1 MAGGTVRLCRQPC
14 YHVDVVALFAIR
26 GLVKRFGPHRVLDGV
41 DLDIDEGERT
51 TLIGESGCGKSVLM
65 KLLIGL
71 LKADAGTIAFDG
83 EDVTRLSEREWVIVR
98 RRIGMLFQ
106 ESALFDSLSVA
117 DNVAYGLREHRAM
130 DEEAIGARVA
140 QSLSQVNLPGIEAM
154 WPADLSGGMRRRVA
168 LARAIAIRPNV
179 VLYDEPTEGLDPI
192 NVARVDRLLDTLRGE
207 HDVTAVV
214 ATHNM
219 QSAFSRSD
227 RLVLIHEGR
236 IARAATPDE
245 MRSWGDPRILP
256 FYRDSELRA
265 KTRPSIPG

>member
-1 MAGGTVRLCRQPC
+1 M
-14 YHVDVVALFAIR
+14 ALFEIR
-26 GLVKRFGPHRVLDGV
+26 GLVKQFGPHRVLDGL
-41 DLDIDEGERT
+41 DLDIHEGERI

-71 LKADAGTIAFDG
+71 LRADAGTIAFEG
-83 EDVTRLSEREWVIVR
+83 QDVTNHSEREWVGVR

-106 ESALFDSLSVA
+106 ESALFDSLSVG
-117 DNVAYGLREHRAM
+117 DNVAYGLREHRVM
-130 DEEAIGARVA
+130 DDSAIVSRVA

-168 LARAIAIRPNV
+168 LARAIAIRPTV
-179 VLYDEPTEGLDPI
+179 VLYDEPTVGLDPI
-192 NVARVDRLLDTLRGE
+192 NVARVDRLLDSLRGDD
-207 HDVTAVV
+207 HVTAVV

-227 RLVLIHEGR
+227 RLALIHQGR
-236 IARAATPDE
+236 VARAATPDE
-245 MRSWGDPRILP
+245 MRSWGDARIAP

-265 KTRPSIPG
+265 KTRPSLPG